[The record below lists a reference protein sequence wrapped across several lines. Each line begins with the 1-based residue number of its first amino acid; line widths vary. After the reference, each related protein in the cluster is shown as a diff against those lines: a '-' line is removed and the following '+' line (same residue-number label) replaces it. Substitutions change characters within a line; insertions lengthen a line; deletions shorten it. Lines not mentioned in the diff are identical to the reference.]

1 MGVTPIH
8 FEQPVHRDYCGCL
21 HDVSIA
27 TMDKYRVVVIDD
39 ESCQSLFF
47 FDKGNIFSQSLFDAQ
62 KIIHGNLAHV
72 IEPEKSG
79 FADKL
84 CLVGQWYFSDSS
96 LTRSILACRLL
107 KVHPWLTSM
116 ENILCL

>member
-39 ESCQSLFF
+39 ESCQSLF
-47 FDKGNIFSQSLFDAQ
+47 GAQ
-62 KIIHGNLAHV
+62 KIIHGILLMLLNQR
-72 IEPEKSG
+72 SQG
-79 FADKL
+79 
-84 CLVGQWYFSDSS
+84 S
-96 LTRSILACRLL
+96 LTNY
-107 KVHPWLTSM
+107 VWLDSG
-116 ENILCL
+116 IFLIHH

>member
-27 TMDKYRVVVIDD
+27 TMDKYRVVFIDV
-39 ESCQSLFF
+39 ESC
-47 FDKGNIFSQSLFDAQ
+47 QSLFDAQ

-107 KVHPWLTSM
+107 KVHPRLTSM